1 MTDQPQPLAPGVY
14 GIIGPNVNVYLLDDA
29 GSLALI
35 DAGMPGSAP
44 RVLELI
50 QALGRAPGDVKHIL
64 ITHADID
71 HVGGLKQLAD
81 ATGATVV
88 ASAESARY
96 IRQRRNPPHLGFPA
110 NVFSSVVNFFARR
123 AVPVG
128 RIVAD
133 GDVLDIADGI
143 RVLAT
148 PGHTPDHVGYFW
160 ERERVLFAG
169 DLLNNRHGLSLTP
182 PRISWDMAAARRS
195 VQAIAALNPAIICAG
210 HGPVWRAE
218 DDPGRLEALLQLP

>member
-1 MTDQPQPLAPGVY
+1 MTDQPQPLAPSVY
-14 GIIGPNVNVYLLDDA
+14 GVIGPNVNIYLLDDA

-71 HVGGLKQLAD
+71 H
-81 ATGATVV
+81 
-88 ASAESARY
+88 
-96 IRQRRNPPHLGFPA
+96 
-110 NVFSSVVNFFARR
+110 
-123 AVPVG
+123 VG

-169 DLLNNRHGLSLTP
+169 DLLNNRHGLSSTP
-182 PRISWDMAAARRS
+182 PRKSWDVAAARRS